1 MQSWRHTETMFEILK
16 NVQKPAE
23 IKTCK
28 KIMRLI
34 FCIQRQ
40 VFALKGHNNFSDN
53 RQKGFHTL
61 QLTS

>member
-1 MQSWRHTETMFEILK
+1 MFEILK

-34 FCIQRQ
+34 QTGRYG
-40 VFALKGHNNFSDN
+40 FALTKRSP
-53 RQKGFHTL
+53 QL
-61 QLTS
+61 Q

>member
-1 MQSWRHTETMFEILK
+1 MQSWRHTETMFEVVK

-34 FCIQRQ
+34 HTGRYGFELR
-40 VFALKGHNNFSDN
+40 GHQNFSDN
-53 RQKGFHTL
+53 REKGSHTL